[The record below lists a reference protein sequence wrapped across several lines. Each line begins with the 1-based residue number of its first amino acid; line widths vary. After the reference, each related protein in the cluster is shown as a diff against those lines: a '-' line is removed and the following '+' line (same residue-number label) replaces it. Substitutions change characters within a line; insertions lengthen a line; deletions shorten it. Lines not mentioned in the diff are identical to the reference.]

1 MMKPHQH
8 HSLESVIVFLMIG
21 LAMAIWLPSAM
32 AREIVVLP
40 GVVGAEGVTN
50 GVDTQGPGTL
60 TVGAQNINTAN
71 DAGGG
76 ITSTAA
82 NTASILFNNSST
94 VTGFVGQVGTTFLDI
109 DAGANGTIVTF
120 SGPVF
125 STTFSV
131 AGTGTVNFN
140 GGFTSNTGSTMD
152 FAGDGFINVGAGQT
166 VIAAIT
172 NSAGAQ
178 TGTLTLNANS
188 IVDGAVGAASGLKQI
203 TVAGGNALIT
213 GQVNSGIYTLGT
225 NTLNVAVAFAIPTAG
240 ILNTTIFSA
249 LDYGQVVPV
258 GAASI
263 GATVQ
268 VNVTVTGLIAVGNN
282 FDIVAATSGTDGS
295 VVNVTSNTA
304 NYAFS
309 ANPTTNGLVRI
320 TVTAVPLVVV
330 PPDVIP
336 PDVIPVIDDLPP
348 EEIPAAIAQLAP
360 GTTSLNSPL
369 EGFRAT
375 QRFANGLLAQLDC
388 DEERNEER
396 RIARRDN
403 AAICQ
408 SDDRRARFWATAAGF
423 FGDQDNA
430 GMLEGYD
437 FDTYGGVAALDISL
451 GDRMHTGIAL
461 TYMSTSLDASVYD
474 NRSDIESYLATAFL
488 GYAPGDWFLRGS
500 VTYGIDDY
508 SDTRHIFFT
517 GVDATARADY
527 DGDQFTALGATG
539 YHFRSDD
546 GLTVFT
552 PNVRLQYT
560 ELHVDGYTEAGAG
573 DLNLIVNAQDYEF
586 FQSGLGAKLAHDVI
600 YADGDVL
607 RPEVHV
613 NWLHSFNDELMQNTA
628 TFTGGGGSFT
638 IDGMTSGTDMYEVG
652 GGVTL
657 YDASAWSLE
666 GVYDYQWQADGY
678 AAHRALITLAV
689 RL

>member
-1 MMKPHQH
+1 MKPRHRH
-8 HSLESVIVFLMIG
+8 FDSLEGLIIFLLLG
-21 LAMAIWLPSAM
+21 LAMAIWVPSAM
-32 AREIVVLP
+32 AREIVTLPVP
-40 GVVGAEGVTN
+40 GVFGAEGVAN
-50 GVDTQGPGTL
+50 GVDTQGTGTL
-60 TVGAQNINTAN
+60 TVGAQNINVN
-71 DAGGG
+71 GDGGG
-76 ITSTAA
+76 GVTTTAA
-82 NTASILFNNSST
+82 NTASIVFNNSST

-109 DAGANGTIVTF
+109 DAGVNGTIVTF

-131 AGTGTVNFN
+131 VGTGTVNFN

-172 NSAGAQ
+172 NSAGAN

-188 IVDGAVGAASGLKQI
+188 IVNGAVGAASGLKQI
-203 TVAGGNALIT
+203 NVVGGNASIS

-225 NTLNVAVAFAIPTAG
+225 NTLNVGGAFAIPTAG
-240 ILNTTIFSA
+240 VLNTTIFSA

-320 TVTAVPLVVV
+320 TVTQIPLIVV
-330 PPDVIP
+330 PPDVLPPAIIP
-336 PDVIPVIDDLPP
+336 AIDLLPP
-348 EEIPAAIAQLAP
+348 EEIPGAIAQLAP

-369 EGFRAT
+369 EGFRAA
-375 QRFANGLLAQLDC
+375 QRFATGLLAQLDC
-388 DEERNEER
+388 DEEWSDER
-396 RIARRDN
+396 RIARRED
-403 AAICQ
+403 CRT
-408 SDDRRARFWATAAGF
+408 DDMRTRLWATAAGF
-423 FGDQDNA
+423 FGDQDNL
-430 GMLEGYD
+430 GTLEGYD
-437 FDTYGGVAALDISL
+437 FDTYGGVVALDFPL
-451 GDRMHTGIAL
+451 GDRMHTGLAV
-461 TYMSTSLDASVYD
+461 TYMSTSLDANIYD
-474 NRSDIESYLATAFL
+474 NQSDIESYLATAFL
-488 GYAPGDWFLRGS
+488 GYAPGNWFLRGS

-508 SDTRHIFFT
+508 SDTRHILFP
-517 GVDATARADY
+517 GVDLTARADY

-539 YHFRSDD
+539 YHFYSDD

-552 PNVRLQYT
+552 PSARLQYT
-560 ELHVDGYTEAGAG
+560 ELHVDGYAETGAG
-573 DLNLIVNAQDYEF
+573 DVSLIVDAQDYEF
-586 FQSGLGAKLAHDVI
+586 FQSGLGAKLAHDI
-600 YADGDVL
+600 ILDGTDVL
-607 RPEVHV
+607 RPEVHF

-628 TFTGGGGSFT
+628 TFAGGGAAFT
-638 IDGMTSGTDMYEVG
+638 IDGISSGTDMYEVG

-657 YDASAWSLE
+657 YDGSDWSLE
-666 GVYDYQWQADGY
+666 GGYDYQWQADGY
-678 AAHRALITLAV
+678 AAHRALVTLAM

>member
-1 MMKPHQH
+1 MKHYHH
-8 HSLESVIVFLMIG
+8 HSLESVIVFLLLG
-21 LAMAIWLPSAM
+21 LAMAIWLPSAT

-71 DAGGG
+71 DLGGG
-76 ITSTAA
+76 ITTTAA
-82 NTASILFNNSST
+82 NTASVLFNNSST
-94 VTGFVGQVGTTFLDI
+94 VTGFVGQVGSTFLDI
-109 DAGANGTIVTF
+109 DAGVNGTIVTF

-140 GGFTSNTGSTMD
+140 GGFISNTGSTMD

-166 VIAAIT
+166 VRAAIT
-172 NSAGAQ
+172 NTAGAR

-203 TVAGGNALIT
+203 TVLGGNAAIT

-225 NTLNVAVAFAIPTAG
+225 NMLNVAGAFAIPTTG
-240 ILNTTIFSA
+240 ILNTTLFSA
-249 LDYGQVVPV
+249 LDYGQIVPV

-268 VNVTVTGLIAVGNN
+268 VNVTVTGLLAVGNN

-309 ANPTTNGLVRI
+309 AAPTTNGLVRI
-320 TVTAVPLVVV
+320 TVTAIPPVVV

-348 EEIPAAIAQLAP
+348 DEVPAAIAQLVP
-360 GTTSLNSPL
+360 GTTGVNSPL

-375 QRFANGLLAQLDC
+375 QRLANGLLAQLDC
-388 DEERNEER
+388 DEERHDER
-396 RIARRDN
+396 FVARHEN

-408 SDDRRARFWATAAGF
+408 ADDKRARFWATTAGF
-423 FGDQDNA
+423 FGEQDNA
-430 GMLEGYD
+430 GVLEGYD
-437 FDTYGGVAALDISL
+437 FDTYGGVVALDISL
-451 GDRMHTGIAL
+451 GDRMHAGVGL
-461 TYMSTSLDASVYD
+461 TYVSTSLDASVYD
-474 NRSDIESYLATAFL
+474 NQSDIESYLATAFV

-508 SDTRHIFFT
+508 SDTRHIVFT

-539 YHFRSDD
+539 YHFRFDD
-546 GLTVFT
+546 GLTVLT
-552 PNVRLQYT
+552 PSVRLQYT
-560 ELHVDGYTEAGAG
+560 ELHVDGRAETGAG

-586 FQSGLGAKLAHDVI
+586 FQSGLGVKLAHDVL

-607 RPEVHV
+607 RPQVHV
-613 NWLHSFNDELMQNTA
+613 NWLHSFSDELMQNTA
-628 TFTGGGGSFT
+628 SFTGGGTAFT
-638 IDGMTSGTDMYEVG
+638 IDGMSSGTDMYEVG
-652 GGVTL
+652 AGVTL
-657 YDASAWSLE
+657 YDASAWSIE
-666 GVYDYQWQADGY
+666 GVYDYQWQTDGY
-678 AAHRALITLAV
+678 AAHRALLTLAV